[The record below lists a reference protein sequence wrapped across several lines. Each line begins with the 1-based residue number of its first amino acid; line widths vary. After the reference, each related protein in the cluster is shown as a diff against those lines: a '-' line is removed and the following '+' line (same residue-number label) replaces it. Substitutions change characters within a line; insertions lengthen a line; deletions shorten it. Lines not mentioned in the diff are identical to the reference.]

1 MKLYEIK
8 EEYDVLL
15 RALED
20 AEDEEQVSALSSQLH
35 DLEWERSEKLENIA
49 KYMQALQWDMDSI
62 DSEVAR
68 LSSLKSGKSNT
79 KDRLKNYI
87 SYNLTQEG
95 IQKME
100 TDLFKFSFRKSESV
114 EVIDQEAIPQDY
126 MKEKVTLSVD
136 RASLKRAIK
145 SWVEIAWAVINEK
158 QNLQI
163 K

>member
-1 MKLYEIK
+1 
-8 EEYDVLL
+8 
-15 RALED
+15 
-20 AEDEEQVSALSSQLH
+20 
-35 DLEWERSEKLENIA
+35 
-49 KYMQALQWDMDSI
+49 MDSI

-145 SWVEIAWAVINEK
+145 S
-158 QNLQI
+158 
-163 K
+163 